1 MTDQASEQLQLEHG
15 TVSFAC
21 GGRGPAIVLSHGFGP
36 RCWGWPLERLSR
48 DCTVVAMGRFEP
60 SSPTVPYTSATD
72 LILAVARHLS
82 LARFTLCPWSM
93 AGPAAIA
100 YAAGR
105 PPELEKLIL
114 VDVAG
119 LGGPLMERTKQ
130 AQSPQ
135 RRLTPEEWAKRR
147 AAGWVHKPGPVRDLV
162 EALDLEGLTRPS
174 GFQRTMRANR
184 QIAQTPPP
192 MELEKVAVP
201 TLVLAGRHSQV
212 MGPDAAQRAAERLP
226 DSEVVIFEQSAH
238 ALALEE
244 PVLFQD
250 VVAEFVTRDAASV

>member
-1 MTDQASEQLQLEHG
+1 M
-15 TVSFAC
+15 VSFAC
-21 GGRGPAIVLSHGFGP
+21 DGRGPAIVLSHGFGP

-60 SSPTVPYTSATD
+60 ASPTVPYTSATD
-72 LILAVARHLS
+72 VILAVARHLN
-82 LARFTLCPWSM
+82 LPRFTLCPWSM

-100 YAAGR
+100 YAAGQ
-105 PPELEKLIL
+105 PPELEKLLL

-119 LGGPLMERTKQ
+119 LGGPLVERIKQ

-162 EALDLEGLTRPS
+162 EALDLEGLTRPN
-174 GFQRTMRANR
+174 GFQRTMQANR
-184 QIAQTPPP
+184 QVAQTPPP

-201 TLVLAGRHSQV
+201 TLVLAGRHSEV
-212 MGPDAAQRAAERLP
+212 MGPDAAQRAAQRLP
-226 DSEVVIFEQSAH
+226 DGEVVIFEQSAH

-244 PVLFQD
+244 PARFQD
-250 VVAEFVTRDAASV
+250 VVAEFVTRDATSV